1 MWWIFGI
8 ALAVVVAAA
17 FVLTRRPSRRATIV
31 IERD

>member
-1 MWWIFGI
+1 MWWLFGI

-17 FVLTRRPSRRATIV
+17 FVFTRRPGRRTTIV